1 MTRRPRAVLISPI
14 APARTGNGLAM
25 RMGQFAEALA
35 KIAELTIVVAPVAGD
50 AGESFDGGPVQIV
63 PIVGRT
69 DTHFSMLSRIRDE
82 RSRLEAFRDYGKPSL
97 AAHLSPPVLA
107 DISSRVAACRPDIVH
122 IGRSYLSP
130 CVERLP
136 PGVAATLDLD
146 EDDQASFSSQAR
158 LARARGQDIRAAWL
172 EQEGVAC
179 DRLVARWRRNF
190 RRVFVANAED
200 GLRLARRHPG
210 LAWEAA
216 RNAVAI
222 PPRRAKRDDG
232 ETLLFVGGL
241 GYEPNAEGML
251 WFCRE
256 VLPRLQSIS
265 AKSCRLWIA
274 GGGSQAVAALAK
286 HPRVTLLGRVENVGP
301 LYERA
306 TLALAPLRAG
316 GGTRIKLL
324 EAAAHRTASVSTFE
338 ASRGIDWPLGAAG
351 WNARSSEAFAFACR
365 AALSDA
371 AERDMRAARGRD
383 WARRHYA
390 RDRVVAELAR
400 SLARTL
406 EETRT

>member
-241 GYEPNAEGML
+241 GYEPNA
-251 WFCRE
+251 
-256 VLPRLQSIS
+256 
-265 AKSCRLWIA
+265 
-274 GGGSQAVAALAK
+274 
-286 HPRVTLLGRVENVGP
+286 
-301 LYERA
+301 
-306 TLALAPLRAG
+306 
-316 GGTRIKLL
+316 
-324 EAAAHRTASVSTFE
+324 
-338 ASRGIDWPLGAAG
+338 
-351 WNARSSEAFAFACR
+351 
-365 AALSDA
+365 
-371 AERDMRAARGRD
+371 
-383 WARRHYA
+383 
-390 RDRVVAELAR
+390 
-400 SLARTL
+400 
-406 EETRT
+406 